1 MKLMNQEI
9 EKKFEQFPLYSQDGK
24 GMSAKVVVKYFN
36 PYGSGTWLITEGEK
50 QEDGDWLF
58 FGYCH
63 IFCWEWGYVTLSEL
77 ESVGFIERDLYA
89 GQASVKDLLGGG
101 DTYAAYDI
109 FNINDLVLHKK
120 IKKGGESH
128 DR

>member
-9 EKKFEQFPLYSQDGK
+9 EKKFEQFPLCSQDGK
-24 GMSAKVVVKYFN
+24 GMSATVVVKYFN
-36 PYGSGTWLITEGEK
+36 PYGSVTWLITEGEK

-77 ESVGFIERDLYA
+77 QSVGFIERDLYV
-89 GQASVKDLLGGG
+89 GQASVKELLGGW
-101 DTYAAYDI
+101 
-109 FNINDLVLHKK
+109 
-120 IKKGGESH
+120 
-128 DR
+128 